1 MDRTPWM
8 FRDRVDAG
16 EQLAAALPRFEPA
29 NTVVLALP
37 RGGVPVAAEICE
49 AQHLPL
55 DLILVR
61 KIGTPGQPELAL
73 GAVSDGASTR
83 IVVNDEV
90 ARLHRLSRGEVHAMA
105 RDLLPEIERRRSVYL
120 SGRAPLPVSGKTVIV
135 VDDGVATGATLRA
148 ALTSLQARGPGRV
161 VVALPVGPS
170 DLSARLDGVADSVV
184 CLGDLNR
191 FGAVGGA
198 YRAFPQ
204 VDDTTV
210 RSLVDQFAP
219 HSAG

>member
-8 FRDRVDAG
+8 FRDRADAG
-16 EQLAAALPRFEPA
+16 RQLAAALPRFDPA
-29 NTVVLALP
+29 KTVVLALP
-37 RGGVPVAAEICE
+37 RGGVPVAAEICK

-61 KIGTPGQPELAL
+61 KIGAPGQPELAL
-73 GAVSDGASTR
+73 GAVTDGASPR
-83 IVVNDEV
+83 IVVNDDV
-90 ARLHRLSRGEVHAMA
+90 ARLHRLSHGEVHAMA
-105 RDLLPEIERRRSVYL
+105 RDLLPEIERRRAAYL
-120 SGRAPLPVSGKTVIV
+120 SGRAPLPVTGKTVVV

-148 ALTSLQARGPGRV
+148 ALSALQAHDPGRV
-161 VVALPVGPS
+161 VVALPVGPP
-170 DLSARLDGVADSVV
+170 DLGARLDGVADSVI
-184 CLGDLNR
+184 CLSELKR

-204 VDDTTV
+204 VDDATV
-210 RSLVDQFAP
+210 RSLVDRFAP